1 MGVQALDW
9 DHLDVHIKHYQRRES
24 MKCCCVIKW
33 KDLSEHVRNLLKL
46 FVCMI
51 ITLSSWIFVIGYN
64 NGQVLYTGEW
74 MFWLFWQYIFLFML
88 LWCFFWF
95 LKKFSI
101 QSDENEVFAYIY
113 FTHLFLFTAFKI
125 FIENT
130 NKSRWRE
137 YCRLDEASWMFL
149 VISPFLVILLT
160 LGCVTIS
167 KLRKFMRIPKCCST
181 RPNREVRRRRLKGIK
196 IMAFLRG
203 MNRIFVRTVQPSEA
217 NSNNPEDGRH
227 EAEDPTMAEEA
238 ELALLLDQPPPN
250 YEDILLA
257 DLPNYE
263 SLNIKQFMLG
273 HKVFIIDKSFH
284 MTSFRVSDQV

>member
-1 MGVQALDW
+1 
-9 DHLDVHIKHYQRRES
+9 
-24 MKCCCVIKW
+24 MKCCCVNKW
-33 KDLSEHVRNLLKL
+33 KELSEPTRNLLKL
-46 FVCMI
+46 FVCLT
-51 ITLSSWIFVIGYN
+51 ITMSSWVFVIGYN
-64 NGQVLYTGEW
+64 NGQVLDTGEW

-113 FTHLFLFTAFKI
+113 FSHLFLFTSFKF
-125 FIENT
+125 FIENV
-130 NKSRWRE
+130 NKSSIWKRWKFSS
-137 YCRLDEASWMFL
+137 LDEASWMFL
-149 VISPFLVILLT
+149 VISPFLVLLST

-167 KLRKFMRIPKCCST
+167 KLRKYLQFPQCCST

-196 IMAFLRG
+196 IMTFLREI
-203 MNRIFVRTVQPSEA
+203 NRIFVRTVQPSEDSCN
-217 NSNNPEDGRH
+217 NSEAGQTQ
-227 EAEDPTMAEEA
+227 AEDHTMAEGP

-284 MTSFRVSDQV
+284 LTSFRVSDQV

>member
-1 MGVQALDW
+1 
-9 DHLDVHIKHYQRRES
+9 
-24 MKCCCVIKW
+24 
-33 KDLSEHVRNLLKL
+33 
-46 FVCMI
+46 
-51 ITLSSWIFVIGYN
+51 
-64 NGQVLYTGEW
+64 

-88 LWCFFWF
+88 LWCYLWF

-113 FTHLFLFTAFKI
+113 CSHLFLFTSFKI
-125 FIENT
+125 LIENVD
-130 NKSRWRE
+130 KSKWRE

-149 VISPFLVILLT
+149 FISPFLVVLLT
-160 LGCVTIS
+160 LGYVTIS
-167 KLRKFMRIPKCCST
+167 KLRKFMQIPQCCST

-196 IMAFLRG
+196 IMTFLRG
-203 MNRIFVRTVQPSEA
+203 INRLFVRTVQPSED
-217 NSNNPEDGRH
+217 NCNNPEAGQNQ
-227 EAEDPTMAEEA
+227 AEEYTMAEEA
-238 ELALLLDQPPPN
+238 ELALILDQPPPN
-250 YEDILLA
+250 YDDILLA

>member
-1 MGVQALDW
+1 
-9 DHLDVHIKHYQRRES
+9 

-33 KDLSEHVRNLLKL
+33 KDLSEPARNLLKL
-46 FVCMI
+46 FVCMT
-51 ITLSSWIFVIGYN
+51 ITMSSWVFVIGYN
-64 NGQVLYTGEW
+64 NGEVLYTGEW
-74 MFWLFWQYIFLFML
+74 MFWLFWQYILLFML

-113 FTHLFLFTAFKI
+113 FNHLFLFTAFKI

-167 KLRKFMRIPKCCST
+167 KLKKFMRIPKCCSS
-181 RPNREVRRRRLKGIK
+181 RQNREVRRRRLKGIK

-203 MNRIFVRTVQPSEA
+203 MNRIFVRTVQPSED
-217 NSNNPEDGRH
+217 NCNNPEAGRN

-238 ELALLLDQPPPN
+238 EMALLLDQPPPN
-250 YEDILLA
+250 YEEILLA

-284 MTSFRVSDQV
+284 MTSFHVSDQV